1 MSSSTSSGSIEQQLN
16 DQLKAALRSKDQQ
29 TADTIRMIKT
39 KIAERRTAKGFAG
52 EVDDALYLEVI
63 AAYKRSMEKAVKEFE
78 AAGERG
84 QEQIPGLQQEIAF
97 CAGFLPRQLDADAV
111 REAVRAAI
119 AELGVTDK
127 KMSGRVIGA
136 VMKAHKGLVEAP
148 LVKQLVEEE
157 LGSGS

>member
-1 MSSSTSSGSIEQQLN
+1 MSSSIASIEQQLN

-29 TADTIRMIKT
+29 TANTIRMIKT
-39 KIAERRTAKGFAG
+39 RIAERRTAKSFSG
-52 EVDDALYLEVI
+52 EVDDALHVEVI
-63 AAYKRSMEKAVKEFE
+63 GAYKRSMEKAVKEFE

-84 QEQIPGLQQEIAF
+84 REQIAELQQEIAF
-97 CAGFLPRQLDADAV
+97 CAGFLPRQLDGDAV

-119 AELGVTDK
+119 AELGVTDR

-136 VMKAHKGLVEAP
+136 VMKAHKGRVEAP

-157 LGSGS
+157 LGS